1 MRTRLLAF
9 RWSLTDLALAVVV
22 GSLGCATAG
31 TSPTVPPVAVR
42 IQLTSPAFTT
52 SGALPTEYTCD
63 GPDRSPPLSWS
74 EPPPGTAAFVLVVE
88 DPDAPG
94 GTFTH
99 WLLYD
104 LPAATR
110 SLPPA
115 VPPDET
121 LQSGARQGRN
131 DFGTVGYRGPCPP
144 PGRPHRYVF
153 RLYALDRPT
162 GLPPGAQ
169 RNEILRALEGHILAI
184 GELVGT
190 YGREPVR

>member
-1 MRTRLLAF
+1 M
-9 RWSLTDLALAVVV
+9 S
-22 GSLGCATAG
+22 GG
-31 TSPTVPPVAVR
+31 T
-42 IQLTSPAFTT
+42 IPA
-52 SGALPTEYTCD
+52 EYTCD
-63 GPDRSPPLSWS
+63 GADGSPPLSWS
-74 EPPPGTAAFVLVVE
+74 DPPVGTTAFVLVVE

-94 GTFTH
+94 GIFTH

-115 VPPDET
+115 VPPDGT
-121 LQSGARQGRN
+121 LNSGARQGRN
-131 DFGTVGYRGPCPP
+131 DFGTLGYRGPCPP

-162 GLPPGAQ
+162 GLPPGAW
-169 RNEILRALEGHILAI
+169 RNDVLRALEGHVLAI

-190 YGREPVR
+190 YSRDPLR